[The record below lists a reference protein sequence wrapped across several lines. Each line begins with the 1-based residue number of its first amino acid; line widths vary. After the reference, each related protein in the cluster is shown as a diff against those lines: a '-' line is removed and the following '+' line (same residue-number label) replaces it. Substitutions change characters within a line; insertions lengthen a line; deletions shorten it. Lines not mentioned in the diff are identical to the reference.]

1 MINKFKALN
10 KSFKVLLLIILVVLL
25 VLTFLLSYAFLGPII
40 GDVAKTP
47 ISVQGAGQES
57 LTFVEGADLSL
68 NINPDNFGTAGS
80 HVRGTTTLSA
90 YAKGNKSGE
99 TYTTS
104 YNVFFQILVN
114 NFEYSS
120 GSTAEILLKI
130 TDPTGVEV
138 TSITGLTR
146 TTQGGVTGF
155 DITTKTGNIVVAED
169 YSISNSNF
177 NSPTEQEWTFEVIVI
192 AHTFDQSINLNK
204 TFNAKVEG
212 THNDTASV
220 FPDITVSSVF
230 TNSLSSSLLNVT
242 CSNAGA
248 IWNPKYRRFEIS
260 DLAAFETCDARFTD
274 SSSSLDYLDDYVVS
288 LAGSGEVFDENG
300 YRYQGKDP
308 DNYIWFNNELWRI
321 IGVFDTTLADGVTTE
336 RLTKIIR
343 ADSMGSLAWDAGSV
357 NNWELADLN
366 ILLNGAYLNSENGTN
381 DGVSPDN
388 CYGYSTSVPGNCD
401 YTVNGIKSDYRG
413 FIENVTWHLGAGST
427 SSQTAA
433 SFYAEE
439 RSNVVYSGRPET
451 EAGYVGLMYM
461 SDYGYSVKAA
471 DCTRTTNLGS
481 YKTSSCAGKSWL
493 YKEGYEWTIVPYLF
507 YSSRVWGVHNDG
519 YAYYDSAISGL
530 AVRPVLH
537 LTSNTKVLAGNGDIT
552 NPYIIT
558 G

>member
-1 MINKFKALN
+1 MKKI
-10 KSFKVLLLIILVVLL
+10 VI
-25 VLTFLLSYAFLGPII
+25 LTFGIIFLSVFLVSLFLIDKDYTFSKNGITYAVRVDG
-40 GDVAKTP
+40 
-47 ISVQGAGQES
+47 
-57 LTFVEGADLSL
+57 VEQSTM
-68 NINPDNFGTAGS
+68 PP
-80 HVRGTTTLSA
+80 
-90 YAKGNKSGE
+90 KGNIKVDVSCTGGDGKWLYDE
-99 TYTTS
+99 WKLSVENITEEVICS
-104 YNVFFQILVN
+104 IDFYNVTP
-114 NFEYSS
+114 E
-120 GSTAEILLKI
+120 
-130 TDPTGVEV
+130 P
-138 TSITGLTR
+138 
-146 TTQGGVTGF
+146 
-155 DITTKTGNIVVAED
+155 
-169 YSISNSNF
+169 
-177 NSPTEQEWTFEVIVI
+177 
-192 AHTFDQSINLNK
+192 
-204 TFNAKVEG
+204 
-212 THNDTASV
+212 
-220 FPDITVSSVF
+220 
-230 TNSLSSSLLNVT
+230 
-242 CSNAGA
+242 
-248 IWNPKYRRFEIS
+248 
-260 DLAAFETCDARFTD
+260 
-274 SSSSLDYLDDYVVS
+274 LDDYVVS